1 MKDLGLEIDL
11 QSVESNMV
19 YFNINH
25 PRVSGDELVKRMLD
39 RQTDSE
45 PVETR
50 VAVRMLAYDN
60 TRLRLVLHHQV
71 TEDDVHKTLQK
82 LRFILTS
89 Y

>member
-82 LRFILTS
+82 LQFILTS

>member
-1 MKDLGLEIDL
+1 MKDLGLEINL

-39 RQTDSE
+39 ITDSE

-50 VAVRMLAYDN
+50 VAVRMLAYDK

>member
-50 VAVRMLAYDN
+50 VAVRMLAYDK

-71 TEDDVHKTLQK
+71 TEDDVHKMLQK

>member
-50 VAVRMLAYDN
+50 VAVRMLAYDK

>member
-50 VAVRMLAYDN
+50 VAVRMLAYDK

-71 TEDDVHKTLQK
+71 TEDDVHRTLQK
-82 LRFILTS
+82 LQFILTS